1 MHQETIKTSHEN
13 ISMSTNSLN
22 QNTKFDNQS
31 FISSRK
37 IENIT
42 KEQQQHRR
50 TTIYLSNVH
59 AKSADYFQPTS
70 TIISSS
76 STRASTIHVNELH
89 KTEDDNGK
97 IELTTLNNHFEN
109 YLNQIKILANRN
121 INLRHEIAN
130 ILQTY
135 MSPMEEEKQNDN
147 KNSCS
152 LEIEFNNLRQQLNHE
167 LRKLIK
173 IQTRL
178 QRADYDKKYYKNKVR
193 LFSKSDQYQII
204 QQQLDA
210 YVYELNLLKEQY
222 EKQEQNLISYK
233 RQYNEYIMK
242 LIEYTNEYNKIIYE
256 RIQSENSLHT
266 LNEQLLFEREYNKK
280 CQQEFEQ
287 FEKIQYDI
295 NNEFNKTEFKKIL
308 EKIRQDFQNYNEIQ
322 LSELELYYKTKL
334 DLIQINFRENEN
346 EYENENENH
355 SEEIKQLKEQNQ
367 SLQNKLKQLENEFHH
382 IDEQY
387 QQQYDLSYDEYY
399 HLDIQISELES
410 LILYSQT

>member
-1 MHQETIKTSHEN
+1 
-13 ISMSTNSLN
+13 
-22 QNTKFDNQS
+22 
-31 FISSRK
+31 
-37 IENIT
+37 
-42 KEQQQHRR
+42 
-50 TTIYLSNVH
+50 
-59 AKSADYFQPTS
+59 
-70 TIISSS
+70 
-76 STRASTIHVNELH
+76 
-89 KTEDDNGK
+89 
-97 IELTTLNNHFEN
+97 
-109 YLNQIKILANRN
+109 
-121 INLRHEIAN
+121 
-130 ILQTY
+130 
-135 MSPMEEEKQNDN
+135 
-147 KNSCS
+147 
-152 LEIEFNNLRQQLNHE
+152 
-167 LRKLIK
+167 
-173 IQTRL
+173 
-178 QRADYDKKYYKNKVR
+178 
-193 LFSKSDQYQII
+193 
-204 QQQLDA
+204 
-210 YVYELNLLKEQY
+210 
-222 EKQEQNLISYK
+222 
-233 RQYNEYIMK
+233 MK

-410 LILYSQT
+410 LILYSRTNTIQLSSEINTYRCLLMNLASSFQQKHKSSSQKQQTNNFTFHFRNGLLYVRI